1 MYGNKKEQKILVVFH
16 LDHSFLILILIEL
29 RESNAVIQIQILYD
43 DDSTHIFEYQT
54 TQ

>member
-1 MYGNKKEQKILVVFH
+1 M
-16 LDHSFLILILIEL
+16 IEL

-54 TQ
+54 TQWILGICKHHLPCQCSLLTAVYYR